1 MNGIFPADLAVYL
14 ILFPVISYIFITHRW
29 TGFLPWYYL
38 SVFCVARIIGGALGV
53 HDRNSLAANIIQS
66 VGISPL
72 LLSVDGLIHE
82 ACVKYA
88 ISLLVCPFAAS
99 RTPAT
104 NNIHSCFNSRVYRYP
119 SKNDLLGWSVIVGS
133 TATMATAVS
142 LSVVGALNIYEG
154 HVKPDSYALWKAGS
168 ALIVVLWA
176 FQVFW
181 SLFSLR
187 SGKDATHD
195 QAYQSSTALLQGAFI
210 ALLFIGIRVIYTLVA
225 VCTQKKDLSPIDG
238 SIAVRVVLMFL
249 PEVLATLTLILVG
262 LRTRH
267 LRDLK
272 V

>member
-14 ILFPVISYIFITHRW
+14 ILFPIVSYIFITHRW

-53 HDRNSLAANIIQS
+53 NDSNSLAANIIQS

-82 ACVKYA
+82 A
-88 ISLLVCPFAAS
+88 
-99 RTPAT
+99 
-104 NNIHSCFNSRVYRYP
+104 RVYRYP
-119 SKNDLLGWSVIVGS
+119 SKNGLLGWSVIVGS
-133 TATMATAVS
+133 TATMATGVS

-168 ALIVVLWA
+168 ALIVVLWV
-176 FQVFW
+176 FQIFW

-187 SGKDATHD
+187 SSKLATHD
-195 QAYQSSTALLQGAFI
+195 QAYQGSTALLQGAFI

-225 VCTQKKDLSPIDG
+225 VCTQKRDLSPIDG

-267 LRDLK
+267 LRELK
-272 V
+272 L